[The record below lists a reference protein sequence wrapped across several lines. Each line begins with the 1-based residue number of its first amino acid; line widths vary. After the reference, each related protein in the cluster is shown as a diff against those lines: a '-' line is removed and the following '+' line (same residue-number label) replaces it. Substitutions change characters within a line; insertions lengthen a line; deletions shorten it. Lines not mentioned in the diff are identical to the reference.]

1 MHPVPFLASAFDAA
15 TTGISIIE
23 VIRNSSLVVN
33 LVLGFLVLLS
43 VLCWGVIIFKFIQH
57 RKAVI
62 ATEQFIDLFWKN
74 SDFQEV
80 YRKSEKMQDSPIA
93 TVFRSGYTEFFET
106 KRSWEA
112 KGIHVIGSKVDELVA
127 NIERAMRREAQ
138 TRNQLLENSLTLLA
152 TTASAAPFIGLFGT
166 VWGIMDAF
174 HVIGKTGNATL
185 GTIAPAI
192 SEALIATA
200 FGLAAAIPAAIFY
213 NYFTSNLQK
222 LEGEAANITSDFL
235 NSIKRSLV

>member
-1 MHPVPFLASAFDAA
+1 MNSVLFLIDAA
-15 TTGISIIE
+15 AQAATAISIIA
-23 VIRNSSLVVN
+23 VVKNSSLVVN
-33 LVLGFLVLLS
+33 IVLGGLVVLS

-57 RKAVI
+57 RRAVI
-62 ATEQFIDLFWKN
+62 ATEQFIELFWKN
-74 SDFQEV
+74 MDFQEV
-80 YRKSEKMQDSPIA
+80 YRKSEKLQDSPIA
-93 TVFRSGYTEFFET
+93 TVFRSGYTEFSDT
-106 KRSWEA
+106 KKSWES
-112 KGIHVIGSKVDELVA
+112 KGIHVVGSKVDELVA
-127 NIERAMRREAQ
+127 NIERAMKREAQ

-152 TTASAAPFIGLFGT
+152 TTASSAPFIGLFGT

-174 HVIGKTGNATL
+174 HVIGITGNATL

-213 NYFTSNLQK
+213 NYFTSNMQK
-222 LEGEAANITSDFL
+222 REGEATNITSDFL

>member
-1 MHPVPFLASAFDAA
+1 MHPIPFLTEAFSAA
-15 TTGISIIE
+15 TTGISIVE
-23 VIRNSSLVVN
+23 VVRNSSLVVN

-43 VLCWGVIIFKFIQH
+43 VLCWGVILFKFIQH

-127 NIERAMRREAQ
+127 NIERAMKRESQ

-152 TTASAAPFIGLFGT
+152 TTASSAPFIGLFGT

>member
-1 MHPVPFLASAFDAA
+1 MQTVPFLIDALGTAAS
-15 TTGISIIE
+15 GISIVE
-23 VIRNSSLVVN
+23 VIRNSSVVVN
-33 LVLGFLVLLS
+33 CVLGGLALLS
-43 VLCWGVIIFKFIQH
+43 VLCWGVILFKFIQH
-57 RKAVI
+57 RKAIV
-62 ATEQFIDLFWKN
+62 ATETFIDLFWKN
-74 SDFQEV
+74 TDFQDL
-80 YRKSEKMQDSPIA
+80 YRKSDKMQDSPIA
-93 TVFRSGYTEFFET
+93 TVFHSGYTEFFET
-106 KRSWEA
+106 KKSWES

-127 NIERAMRREAQ
+127 NIERAMKRESQ

-152 TTASAAPFIGLFGT
+152 TTASSAPFIGLFGT

-192 SEALIATA
+192 SEALVATA

>member
-1 MHPVPFLASAFDAA
+1 MHPVPLLTSALDAA
-15 TTGISIIE
+15 TRGISLLE
-23 VIRNSSLVVN
+23 VVRNSSLVVN

-57 RKAVI
+57 RKAII

-112 KGIHVIGSKVDELVA
+112 KGIHVIGSKVDELVT
-127 NIERAMRREAQ
+127 NIERAMKREAQ

-152 TTASAAPFIGLFGT
+152 TTASSAPFIGLFGT

-174 HVIGKTGNATL
+174 HAIGKTGTATL
-185 GTIAPAI
+185 CTIAPAI

>member
-1 MHPVPFLASAFDAA
+1 MHPIPFLTEAFATA
-15 TTGISIIE
+15 TTGISIVE
-23 VIRNSSLVVN
+23 VVRNSSLVVN
-33 LVLGFLVLLS
+33 CVLGFLVLLS

-127 NIERAMRREAQ
+127 NIERAMKRESQ

>member
-1 MHPVPFLASAFDAA
+1 MHTIPFLFDVMETAAS
-15 TTGISIIE
+15 GISIVE

-33 LVLGFLVLLS
+33 LVLGLLVFLS
-43 VLCWGVIIFKFIQH
+43 ILCWGVILFKFIQH
-57 RKAVI
+57 RKAII

-74 SDFQEV
+74 TDFQEV
-80 YRKSEKMQDSPIA
+80 YRKSEKLGDSPIA

-106 KRSWEA
+106 KKSWES

-127 NIERAMRREAQ
+127 NIERAMKREAQ

-152 TTASAAPFIGLFGT
+152 TTASSAPFIGLFGT

-174 HVIGKTGNATL
+174 HAIGKTGNATL
-185 GTIAPAI
+185 ATIAPAI

>member
-1 MHPVPFLASAFDAA
+1 MHPIPFLTEAFSAA
-15 TTGISIIE
+15 TTGISIVE
-23 VIRNSSLVVN
+23 VVRNSSLVVN

-43 VLCWGVIIFKFIQH
+43 VLCWGVILFKFIQH

-127 NIERAMRREAQ
+127 NIERAMKRESQ

-152 TTASAAPFIGLFGT
+152 TTASSAPFIGLFGT

-174 HVIGKTGNATL
+174 HVFGKTGNATL

>member
-1 MHPVPFLASAFDAA
+1 MQTLPFVVAA
-15 TTGISIIE
+15 YDTAVRGISIVE
-23 VIRNSSLVVN
+23 VVRNSSLVVN

-43 VLCWGVIIFKFIQH
+43 ILCWGVILFKFLQH
-57 RKAVI
+57 RKAVV
-62 ATEQFIDLFWKN
+62 ATEQFIELFWKN

-80 YRKSEKMQDSPIA
+80 YRKSEHLQDSPIA

-112 KGIHVIGSKVDELVA
+112 KGIPVVGSKVDELVA
-127 NIERAMRREAQ
+127 NIERAMKREAQ
-138 TRNQLLENSLTLLA
+138 ARNQLLENSLMILA

-185 GTIAPAI
+185 ATIAPAI

-200 FGLAAAIPAAIFY
+200 FGLAAAIPAAICY